1 MRLLLFTVFSALF
14 AFGQSP
20 APWITLA
27 KLAEQ
32 STNVEDYAGA
42 EKLCREALRSAEQQ
56 LGMDN
61 KHLVLVLAQ
70 LGGSLHAQARDGEAE
85 VLAHRALAIANASED
100 PKMMGI
106 ALNFL
111 GVILSSQGEVARSEP
126 LMRRS
131 LALLEQAEGTET
143 LDTAK
148 AINNLATFYARIR
161 EYGKA
166 EQQMTRALPVY
177 EKIFGPEHPEFAIA
191 LGNMFVIVFEQRRVA
206 EAEPFLRRALAI
218 GEAKFPRSGKM
229 AHLRSFEAALEASRG
244 NFKRSARLME
254 EVIAIQERVL
264 GPEHPLLAKSLVQY
278 SEVLRRLHQKSEA
291 KLAQNRANTI
301 LKSFH

>member
-1 MRLLLFTVFSALF
+1 MRLLLFTVLSALF

-32 STNVEDYAGA
+32 SANVEDYAGA
-42 EKLCREALRSAEQQ
+42 EKLCREALQSAEQ
-56 LGMDN
+56 LGADN
-61 KHLVLVLAQ
+61 KHLVLLLAQ
-70 LGGSLHAQARDGEAE
+70 LGASLHSQARDAEAE
-85 VLAHRALAIANASED
+85 VLAHRAVAIANASED
-100 PKMMGI
+100 PKMIGI

-143 LDTAK
+143 VDTVK
-148 AINNLATFYARIR
+148 AVNNLATFYARIHD
-161 EYGKA
+161 YAKA

-177 EKIFGPEHPEFAIA
+177 ERVFGPTHTEFAIA
-191 LGNMFVIVFEQRRVA
+191 LGNMFVILFEQHRVA
-206 EAEPFLRRALAI
+206 DAEPFLRRALAI
-218 GEAKFPRSGKM
+218 GEVKFPRSVKM
-229 AHLRSFEAALEASRG
+229 AHLRGFEAALEASRG
-244 NFKRSARLME
+244 NFKRSARLLE
-254 EVIAIQERVL
+254 EIIAFEEQVL
-264 GPEHPLLAKSLVQY
+264 GPEHPILAKSLVQY

-291 KLAQNRANTI
+291 KQAQNRANTI